1 MLDFPCVIVIA
12 HGGKIGPR
20 TTRTK
25 LDNNNPHN
33 AETHMKE
40 KVEENY
46 ITLPL

>member
-1 MLDFPCVIVIA
+1 MGA
-12 HGGKIGPR
+12 RSGRNNENKAM
-20 TTRTK
+20 RTK